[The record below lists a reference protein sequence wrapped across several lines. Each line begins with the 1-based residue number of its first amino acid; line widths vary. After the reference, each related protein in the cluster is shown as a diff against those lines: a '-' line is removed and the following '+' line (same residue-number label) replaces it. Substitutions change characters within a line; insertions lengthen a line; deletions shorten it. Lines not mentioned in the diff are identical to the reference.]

1 MCILLL
7 CGSHHNHWHL
17 NNFRKSTFHARI
29 LWSHHSFANQC
40 QHTGAYIVVISW
52 RLSNQ
57 MHVAHAISKATL
69 IISLNTSYKDIFASQ
84 IWLNYIKCSEFALLA
99 HTHAHT
105 CQHQSCHINLR
116 RLLIIVYI
124 NCTSVNATFCASAW
138 LPHVSSPRKMCQ
150 QPLAVAA
157 AASNIVKI

>member
-29 LWSHHSFANQC
+29 LWSHHCFANQC

-99 HTHAHT
+99 HTHTHAHLPTSIMPHQPAAAPNHCLYQLHVSECHFLRQCMAAT
-105 CQHQSCHINLR
+105 CQFAAKN
-116 RLLIIVYI
+116 
-124 NCTSVNATFCASAW
+124 
-138 LPHVSSPRKMCQ
+138 VSTTAGCCCCCQ
-150 QPLAVAA
+150 QHC
-157 AASNIVKI
+157 